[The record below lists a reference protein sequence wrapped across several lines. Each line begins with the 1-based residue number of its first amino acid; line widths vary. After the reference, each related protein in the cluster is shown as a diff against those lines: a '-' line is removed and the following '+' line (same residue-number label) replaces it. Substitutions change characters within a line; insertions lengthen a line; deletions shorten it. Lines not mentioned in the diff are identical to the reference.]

1 MLRPAPPEGARGRS
15 ARARLLEVDYA
26 CLVFKLGVMNAG
38 GFYMG
43 MERRLSQRFK
53 VNIRARWEGP
63 RTRREGT
70 VTDISTAGCFVLTED
85 MGVEKRELVKIELLL
100 PGGVITLWGAV
111 IYKADQIGF
120 GVRFAPNIPDEQR
133 RRLEFL
139 VKAEAIR
146 SSMKQKK

>member
-1 MLRPAPPEGARGRS
+1 
-15 ARARLLEVDYA
+15 
-26 CLVFKLGVMNAG
+26 
-38 GFYMG
+38 MG
-43 MERRLSQRFK
+43 MERRLAQRFK

-63 RTRREGT
+63 RARREGI
-70 VTDISTAGCFVLTED
+70 VTDISTNGCFVLTED

-111 IYKADQIGF
+111 IYKADEIGF
-120 GVRFAPNIPDEQR
+120 GLRFAPNIPDEER

-139 VKAEAIR
+139 VRAEAVR